1 MKRILLT
8 VATTS
13 VLFAGGD
20 IEPLVDYDTQDVQ
33 KAVEVVKE
41 VKPAPV
47 PAPVVTP
54 APPAPVVPPAV
65 VKPKKWYVGLDPM
78 GAQFETDSGKC
89 NKLGLVVAKLGYDFN
104 KYFGIEGRA
113 GYGVIDADHDSG
125 GKSKIKE
132 NYGIYLKPMLPLGES
147 THIFGLLGYAKA
159 KVESTWDATS
169 KNGALSGTLNEASPS
184 FGLGLNYA
192 INDRWSI
199 VAEGVRLLHS
209 VENTYNVKG
218 GTTRDES
225 DINLDTFGL
234 GINYKF

>member
-1 MKRILLT
+1 LKRILF
-8 VATTS
+8 AAAATS

-33 KAVEVVKE
+33 QAVEVVKE

-47 PAPVVTP
+47 PVPVVTP
-54 APPAPVVPPAV
+54 APAPVPVAPVVPE
-65 VKPKKWYVGLDPM
+65 PKKWYVGLDAM

-89 NKLGLVVAKLGYDFN
+89 NGLGAVVAKLGYDFN
-104 KYFGIEGRA
+104 EYFGIEGRA
-113 GYGVIDADHDSG
+113 GYGVIDADHDAG
-125 GKSKIKE
+125 GKSEIKE

-147 THIFGLLGYAKA
+147 VHLFGLLGYAKA
-159 KVESTWDATS
+159 KVESTWDDAS
-169 KNGALSGTLNEASPS
+169 KNGALAGTLDESSPS

-192 INDRWSI
+192 INDRWSL

-209 VENTYNVKG
+209 VENVYDVKG
-218 GTTRDES
+218 GTTKPEN

-234 GINYKF
+234 GVNYKF